1 LVLGSLTV
9 FVGAVGMLRIGVVPS
24 ASDVVRVVAFLVLTL
39 VYVGFWLAFSTL
51 CSVWLRRGATSALA
65 SISTW
70 LVLTLFAT
78 LLVGILADVLSPVPD
93 QATLP
98 EQLRRARL
106 EQTMS
111 RISPSTLYEDATIVL
126 LNPQVRSLGFIFP
139 EQLDRAVPNA
149 LPLDQSLLLA
159 WPQLTWLVVLT
170 FLSFAGAYVSF
181 MRQEVRA

>member
-1 LVLGSLTV
+1 
-9 FVGAVGMLRIGVVPS
+9 
-24 ASDVVRVVAFLVLTL
+24 
-39 VYVGFWLAFSTL
+39 
-51 CSVWLRRGATSALA
+51 
-65 SISTW
+65 
-70 LVLTLFAT
+70 
-78 LLVGILADVLSPVPD
+78 
-93 QATLP
+93 
-98 EQLRRARL
+98 
-106 EQTMS
+106 MS